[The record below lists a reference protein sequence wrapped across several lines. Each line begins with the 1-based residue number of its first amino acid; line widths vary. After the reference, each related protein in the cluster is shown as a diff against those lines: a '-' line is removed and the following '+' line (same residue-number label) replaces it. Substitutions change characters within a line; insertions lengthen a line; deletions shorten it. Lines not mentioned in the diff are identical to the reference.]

1 MISEAELRFEYASIA
16 MKKIFGAEGVKFG
29 SPSQGDIGM
38 SDGNKGIQWNIGIE
52 FETGRT
58 TVGVNLEGMKYQDW
72 PIGKFI
78 KRESRDQSLFAVFKQ
93 LDRDDLLIRFSRDA
107 WQVQARPTIEENI
120 IGGREYSTR
129 ELALLQW
136 EIMLDEALGC
146 LDASKNHKGRARQ
159 QVTLKNGTSRIMEV
173 SPHFRVYTIIPSNAL
188 DSESEALHAF
198 SEAKMALLPIYRKM
212 KIEILQDG

>member
-58 TVGVNLEGMKYQDW
+58 TVGVNLVGMKYQDW

-93 LDRDDLLIRFSRDA
+93 LDRGDLLIRFSRDA

-120 IGGREYSTR
+120 IGGKEYSTR
-129 ELALLQW
+129 
-136 EIMLDEALGC
+136 
-146 LDASKNHKGRARQ
+146 
-159 QVTLKNGTSRIMEV
+159 
-173 SPHFRVYTIIPSNAL
+173 
-188 DSESEALHAF
+188 
-198 SEAKMALLPIYRKM
+198 
-212 KIEILQDG
+212 